1 MLISRKDVSDYL
13 EKMGKN
19 SKGEIL
25 KLIHEKLPIES
36 LGILKIDFENGDRFN
51 WIILI
56 RGPNNTPY
64 ENGLFRIRIRF
75 DRDTRFEYD
84 PFNPFIET
92 HPDIRFLN
100 QIYHLQVNPS
110 SGNICVL
117 MLFKWERDTS
127 IVELLVMLYLF
138 FIFDQNPDSP
148 FGPERGHEYRY
159 NRSEFD
165 RKAREFTKKYCEIY
179 FSNNKEKDEEDK
191 FLSIIFTSTDQV
203 IHYSIVCKFEDYFSQ
218 IEQKLYK
225 EYPEY
230 KNSNNTFLC
239 KGSLIQKDKSLK
251 DNKIKNSDVI
261 TLIIDN

>member
-75 DRDTRFEYD
+75 YRDTRFEYD

-117 MLFKWERDTS
+117 MLLNGKET
-127 IVELLVMLYLF
+127 LLLL
-138 FIFDQNPDSP
+138 N
-148 FGPERGHEYRY
+148 
-159 NRSEFD
+159 
-165 RKAREFTKKYCEIY
+165 C
-179 FSNNKEKDEEDK
+179 
-191 FLSIIFTSTDQV
+191 L
-203 IHYSIVCKFEDYFSQ
+203 
-218 IEQKLYK
+218 
-225 EYPEY
+225 
-230 KNSNNTFLC
+230 
-239 KGSLIQKDKSLK
+239 
-251 DNKIKNSDVI
+251 
-261 TLIIDN
+261 